1 MANLKAIE
9 LELYRIVIEQHVIFD
24 KKTFF
29 KLIKSFEKMTI
40 FLFK

>member
-24 KKTFF
+24 KK
-29 KLIKSFEKMTI
+29 SFLNK
-40 FLFK
+40 